1 MISSHFLKF
10 VWLSA
15 YTLHFNIIV
24 RFIGYQLLYN
34 IITKEEHMFEL
45 LDIVRVK
52 KEYPELSL
60 TPKYIGTIVDVHNG
74 GEAYTVEFIDEN
86 GDTIEKALYTE
97 FAESELEKVTIIHGL
112 DLPNEVAERNS
123 LIMMKQLGITKED
136 IENYEIDDTDYICND
151 DNVLEELIA
160 IRNMTDEEF
169 ETANLYYQEREYS
182 LWNSIKNYKNYE
194 SKKGLHK
201 KSLQKLYTYHE
212 RRFQSGNQAEDI
224 RV

>member
-1 MISSHFLKF
+1 
-10 VWLSA
+10 
-15 YTLHFNIIV
+15 
-24 RFIGYQLLYN
+24 
-34 IITKEEHMFEL
+34 MFEL

-60 TPKYIGTIVDVHNG
+60 TPKHIGTIVDVHNG

-97 FAESELEKVTIIHGL
+97 FTESELEKVTIIHGL

-136 IENYEIDDTDYICND
+136 IENCEIDDTDYICND

-169 ETANLYYQEREYS
+169 DKYQCEVLKKEYVPYMIVDENENIIGFKS
-182 LWNSIKNYKNYE
+182 DTPTNAKRAAKRHILMSRKFDDITNYE
-194 SKKGLHK
+194 YWDNLIEQLGL
-201 KSLQKLYTYHE
+201 SDVEL
-212 RRFQSGNQAEDI
+212 
-224 RV
+224 